1 MSQIIE
7 TVTSSLQ
14 DLLKSAITTVPAIV
28 TALVIIMLTR
38 YAAQFSKK
46 IAQEIGEKTLS
57 SKSLQLLLMKS
68 TQIATWVVGLVLAAV
83 IAFPG
88 LKLGDIVATLGL
100 GSVAV
105 GFAFQ
110 DIFKNFLAGI
120 LILAQQ
126 PFQIDDQIVLGDYEG
141 TVERIDIRTT
151 KIKTYNGE
159 RVLLPNSEVFTSA
172 VRVRTAFAYRRTDLA
187 VGVDY
192 NSSLSEAKAILE
204 KTVRQ
209 VEGVLDYPQPE
220 IDLIGFGD
228 SSVDFIV
235 RYWTTPR
242 QPQVRQVQTKAII
255 AIKKALDTAKISIP
269 YPIRTLYLARRKDDR
284 DEKIA

>member
-1 MSQIIE
+1 MNQLVE
-7 TVTSSLQ
+7 TVASSLQ
-14 DLLKSAITTVPAIV
+14 DLLKSAILTAPAIL
-28 TALVIIMLTR
+28 TALVIVMLTR
-38 YAAQFSKK
+38 YAAQLGKK
-46 IAQEIGEKTLS
+46 IAQEVGEKNLE

-68 TQIATWVVGLVLAAV
+68 TQIATWVVGLILAAV

-100 GSVAV
+100 GSVAI

-126 PFQIDDQIVLGDYEG
+126 PFQIEDQIVLGDYEG

-151 KIKTYNGE
+151 KIRTYNGE
-159 RVLLPNSEVFTSA
+159 RVLLPNSEVFTSV

-187 VGVDY
+187 VGIGY
-192 NSSLSEAKAILE
+192 NSSLTEAKVILE
-204 KTVRQ
+204 TTIKQ

-228 SSVDFIV
+228 SSVEFIV
-235 RYWTTPR
+235 RYWTTSK

-255 AIKKALDTAKISIP
+255 AIKEALDTANINIP
-269 YPIRTLYLARRKDDR
+269 YPVRTLYLARQKEDS
-284 DEKIA
+284 EAKIA